1 VDRDTPVLEESS
13 DNPMDEIVR
22 EREGVPFFS
31 QAASF
36 EALWPELRR
45 ELDELMDRGKF
56 SHGPKVAELE
66 AALAAW
72 TGARHVI
79 GVNSGTDALVLLMRA
94 AGLAPGDEV
103 IVPAYS
109 FGATATSVVLAGG
122 RPVFADIDPVSYGI
136 DPASAE
142 AAVTGRTR
150 MLMPVHL
157 FCQLADMRGVR
168 EVAGRHGLTVVE
180 DSAEAFGM
188 RWGGVHAG
196 LLGAGGVLSF
206 FPTKTLGALGDA
218 GAVLTDDDTIAE
230 TVAALRHHGRP
241 GRTLDRFPAINTAS
255 GMTGVNSKMDD
266 IQAAVLLAKLRRA
279 AQDIACRAEL
289 AAAYTERLA
298 GLPGLRRLPT
308 LVERATPTEA
318 VHYVYLI
325 EVAGGRDRRDAL
337 VRHLAARGVQTET
350 YYPVPLHLQPCFASL
365 GHRPG
370 DFPHA
375 EAASEGALA
384 LPLYPDLTLRQV
396 EMVCE
401 AVAAFLTA
409 GRGGRGGRGG
419 PASGVRGPGGAPASG
434 PVDGVRGTGGAPGD
448 GDAPSVGGA
457 PGVGGPPGV
466 SRVPGP
472 GTAAPAARTALL
484 GGAPIDG
491 RTS

>member
-1 VDRDTPVLEESS
+1 
-13 DNPMDEIVR
+13 
-22 EREGVPFFS
+22 
-31 QAASF
+31 
-36 EALWPELRR
+36 
-45 ELDELMDRGKF
+45 
-56 SHGPKVAELE
+56 
-66 AALAAW
+66 
-72 TGARHVI
+72 
-79 GVNSGTDALVLLMRA
+79 
-94 AGLAPGDEV
+94 
-103 IVPAYS
+103 
-109 FGATATSVVLAGG
+109 
-122 RPVFADIDPVSYGI
+122 
-136 DPASAE
+136 
-142 AAVTGRTR
+142 
-150 MLMPVHL
+150 
-157 FCQLADMRGVR
+157 
-168 EVAGRHGLTVVE
+168 
-180 DSAEAFGM
+180 
-188 RWGGVHAG
+188 
-196 LLGAGGVLSF
+196 
-206 FPTKTLGALGDA
+206 
-218 GAVLTDDDTIAE
+218 
-230 TVAALRHHGRP
+230 
-241 GRTLDRFPAINTAS
+241 
-255 GMTGVNSKMDD
+255 MTGVNSKMDD